1 MTMVLLI
8 ILFLSYISA
17 STSIRLYFIKTITDY
32 VRWHRD
38 DEVTTLDM
46 VMNMLVAV
54 SVFLF
59 FFVLDYW
66 VICVVFFRA

>member
-1 MTMVLLI
+1 MTMVISI

-17 STSIRLYFIKTITDY
+17 STALRLYFIKMITNY
-32 VRWHRD
+32 VRWYRN

-46 VMNMLVAV
+46 VVNMMLAV

-66 VICVVFFRA
+66 TICVFFFRA

>member
-1 MTMVLLI
+1 MTMVISIL
-8 ILFLSYISA
+8 LFLSYIGA
-17 STSIRLYFIKTITDY
+17 STAIRLYLIKMITDY
-32 VRWHRD
+32 VRWYRY

-46 VMNMLVAV
+46 VMNVLISA

-66 VICVVFFRA
+66 TICVFFFRA

>member
-1 MTMVLLI
+1 MTMVILI
-8 ILFLSYISA
+8 LLFLSYIGS

-32 VRWHRD
+32 IRWYRG

-46 VMNMLVAV
+46 VMNVLVAV
-54 SVFLF
+54 SVFIF

-66 VICVVFFRA
+66 TICVFFFRA

>member
-32 VRWHRD
+32 IRWHRN
-38 DEVTTLDM
+38 DEVTTFDM
-46 VMNMLVAV
+46 VVNVLVAV

-66 VICVVFFRA
+66 TICVFFFRA

>member
-8 ILFLSYISA
+8 ILFLSYIGA

-32 VRWHRD
+32 IRWYRD
-38 DEVTTLDM
+38 DEVTTFDM
-46 VMNMLVAV
+46 VMNVLLSV

-66 VICVVFFRA
+66 TICVFFFRA

>member
-1 MTMVLLI
+1 MTMVISIL
-8 ILFLSYISA
+8 LFLSYIGA

-32 VRWHRD
+32 VRWYRN

-46 VMNMLVAV
+46 VMNMLIAV

-66 VICVVFFRA
+66 TICVFFFRA

>member
-1 MTMVLLI
+1 MTMVISIL
-8 ILFLSYISA
+8 LFLSYIGA
-17 STSIRLYFIKTITDY
+17 STSIRLYLIKIIKDY
-32 VRWHRD
+32 VRWYRN

-46 VMNMLVAV
+46 VMNVLVAV

-66 VICVVFFRA
+66 TICVVFFRA

>member
-38 DEVTTLDM
+38 DEVTTLDLA
-46 VMNMLVAV
+46 MNVLIAV

-66 VICVVFFRA
+66 TICVFFFRA

>member
-1 MTMVLLI
+1 MTMVISIL
-8 ILFLSYISA
+8 LFLSYISA
-17 STSIRLYFIKTITDY
+17 STSIRLYMIKTITDY
-32 VRWHRD
+32 IRWYRN

-46 VMNMLVAV
+46 VMNVLITV

-66 VICVVFFRA
+66 TICVFFFRA

>member
-1 MTMVLLI
+1 MTMVISI

-17 STSIRLYFIKTITDY
+17 STALRLYFIKMITNY
-32 VRWHRD
+32 VRWYRN

-46 VMNMLVAV
+46 VVNVMLAV

-66 VICVVFFRA
+66 TICVFFFRA

>member
-1 MTMVLLI
+1 MTMVISIL
-8 ILFLSYISA
+8 LFLSYIGA
-17 STSIRLYFIKTITDY
+17 STSIRLYFIKIIKDY
-32 VRWHRD
+32 VRWYRN

-46 VMNMLVAV
+46 VVNVLIAV

-66 VICVVFFRA
+66 TICVFFFRA